1 MFEQVLSI
9 GHLISETPKVNKPTD
24 VLILVNS
31 AANIILEGHQN
42 VVLLNIKL
50 LTRKV
55 HSW

>member
-9 GHLISETPKVNKPTD
+9 GHLISETPKVNKSTD
-24 VLILVNS
+24 VLILLNS

-42 VVLLNIKL
+42 AVLLNIKL

-55 HSW
+55 PSW

>member
-31 AANIILEGHQN
+31 AANIILEGHQASEYSPA
-42 VVLLNIKL
+42 K
-50 LTRKV
+50 
-55 HSW
+55 H